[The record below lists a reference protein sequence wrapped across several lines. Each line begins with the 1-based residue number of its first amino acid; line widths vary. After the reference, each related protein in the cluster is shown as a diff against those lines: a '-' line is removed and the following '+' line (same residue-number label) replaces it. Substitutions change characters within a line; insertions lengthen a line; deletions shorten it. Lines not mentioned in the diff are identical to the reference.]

1 MTAASTAATS
11 RSRDEVVDGARRGR
25 VPVQSQGGI
34 AGFQHRRIGAGVLH
48 HDDRAEQPPAGH
60 HALGCADQFDP
71 VLRIGR
77 VLAVDAELPRA
88 VLARDFTDGGVDS
101 RAAEGIRQHL
111 PEEGESTFG
120 AGDGVGMRFHVID
133 DQRSLVVSRGP
144 AAGLADQGL
153 KTELPAGLGRCLK
166 AGEVRVPL
174 AEGHCGRRAVQ
185 PQRRADP
192 AGLGHSQQLNAEFQ
206 VPAAPSD
213 SSCRTMVSVAGA
225 PAACCILLSSLMV
238 ILQFLV
244 VAAAF
249 AVIDAIWLKTMNP
262 FYRGQIGELL
272 ADRPNLGYAVVF
284 YVIYIAGIVFFALRP
299 ALDGGSWLSAVGYG
313 AALGAFAYATYDLT
327 NAATLKTWPLQLI
340 VVDILWGAALT
351 ALATL
356 AGWLVFHRN

>member
-1 MTAASTAATS
+1 
-11 RSRDEVVDGARRGR
+11 
-25 VPVQSQGGI
+25 
-34 AGFQHRRIGAGVLH
+34 
-48 HDDRAEQPPAGH
+48 
-60 HALGCADQFDP
+60 
-71 VLRIGR
+71 
-77 VLAVDAELPRA
+77 
-88 VLARDFTDGGVDS
+88 
-101 RAAEGIRQHL
+101 
-111 PEEGESTFG
+111 
-120 AGDGVGMRFHVID
+120 
-133 DQRSLVVSRGP
+133 
-144 AAGLADQGL
+144 
-153 KTELPAGLGRCLK
+153 
-166 AGEVRVPL
+166 
-174 AEGHCGRRAVQ
+174 
-185 PQRRADP
+185 
-192 AGLGHSQQLNAEFQ
+192 
-206 VPAAPSD
+206 
-213 SSCRTMVSVAGA
+213 
-225 PAACCILLSSLMV
+225 MV

-340 VVDILWGAALT
+340 VVDILWGAVLT

>member
-1 MTAASTAATS
+1 
-11 RSRDEVVDGARRGR
+11 
-25 VPVQSQGGI
+25 
-34 AGFQHRRIGAGVLH
+34 
-48 HDDRAEQPPAGH
+48 
-60 HALGCADQFDP
+60 
-71 VLRIGR
+71 
-77 VLAVDAELPRA
+77 
-88 VLARDFTDGGVDS
+88 
-101 RAAEGIRQHL
+101 
-111 PEEGESTFG
+111 
-120 AGDGVGMRFHVID
+120 
-133 DQRSLVVSRGP
+133 
-144 AAGLADQGL
+144 
-153 KTELPAGLGRCLK
+153 
-166 AGEVRVPL
+166 
-174 AEGHCGRRAVQ
+174 
-185 PQRRADP
+185 
-192 AGLGHSQQLNAEFQ
+192 
-206 VPAAPSD
+206 
-213 SSCRTMVSVAGA
+213 
-225 PAACCILLSSLMV
+225 MV

-284 YVIYIAGIVFFALRP
+284 YLIYIAGIVFFALRP

>member
-1 MTAASTAATS
+1 
-11 RSRDEVVDGARRGR
+11 
-25 VPVQSQGGI
+25 
-34 AGFQHRRIGAGVLH
+34 
-48 HDDRAEQPPAGH
+48 
-60 HALGCADQFDP
+60 
-71 VLRIGR
+71 
-77 VLAVDAELPRA
+77 
-88 VLARDFTDGGVDS
+88 
-101 RAAEGIRQHL
+101 
-111 PEEGESTFG
+111 
-120 AGDGVGMRFHVID
+120 
-133 DQRSLVVSRGP
+133 
-144 AAGLADQGL
+144 
-153 KTELPAGLGRCLK
+153 
-166 AGEVRVPL
+166 
-174 AEGHCGRRAVQ
+174 
-185 PQRRADP
+185 
-192 AGLGHSQQLNAEFQ
+192 
-206 VPAAPSD
+206 
-213 SSCRTMVSVAGA
+213 
-225 PAACCILLSSLMV
+225 MV

-351 ALATL
+351 AMATL